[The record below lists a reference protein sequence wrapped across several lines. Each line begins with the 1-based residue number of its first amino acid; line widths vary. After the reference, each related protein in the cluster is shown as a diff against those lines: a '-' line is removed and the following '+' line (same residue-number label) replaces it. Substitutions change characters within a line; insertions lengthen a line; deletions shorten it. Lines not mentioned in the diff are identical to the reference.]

1 MDLQESKITQLKQ
14 LFADSL
20 LSELFSVRK
29 EDELERFSSLRFKS
43 NDFRI
48 RAIEI
53 WDSADGPFFRVYHGS
68 QIADEVKILLKQID
82 GMVNSRAYTHDFR
95 GDFSVICKQL
105 KEVLSSDT
113 AVAAAKANP
122 VYARSSGYEG
132 LSLPDVD
139 TADDT
144 ILGRTFTWKEILAI
158 HDAEE
163 DNLKKALLQCGV
175 YLQRSTDG
183 TARYVGSAYG
193 TGGLI
198 GRWIKHLGSNGDA
211 KHLNFYILENGYNN
225 ILFTVLEVTSS
236 EAALA
241 AESRWKATLGTNNAG
256 PYNGKQLN
264 CN

>member
-1 MDLQESKITQLKQ
+1 MELPNSKIMQLKQ

-43 NDFRI
+43 NDLRI

-53 WDSADGPFFRVYHGS
+53 WDNPQGQFFRVYHGS
-68 QIADEVKILLKQID
+68 QIADEVKILLQQVD
-82 GMVNSRAYTHDFR
+82 GLFNARGNVHDFR
-95 GDFSVICKQL
+95 GDFSIICKQL

-113 AVAAAKANP
+113 ALAAAKANP
-122 VYARSSGYEG
+122 VYSRNSGYEG

-158 HDAEE
+158 HDADD
-163 DNLKKALLQCGV
+163 DNLKKALSQSGV
-175 YLQRSTDG
+175 YLQRSADG

-193 TGGLI
+193 TGGLL
-198 GRWIKHLGSNGDA
+198 GRWIRHLGSNGDA

-225 ILFTVLEVTSS
+225 VLFTVLEITPVDN
-236 EAALA
+236 ALS
-241 AESRWKATLGTNNAG
+241 AETRWKTTLGTYNAG